1 MVLCV
6 ADKPGEGGSSSPS
19 LQQSQTSL
27 EAGERGR
34 ERERERGRE
43 PFYQKAAVDSI
54 MCKWVHSLTYHIPNR
69 FSSLPPLPLCLPF
82 PIPPPPPPPP
92 PPPLCFPSPLM
103 TLAAWNDSS
112 SQFGMSLWG
121 TSPLCRPLHN
131 MYMYAVHV
139 CIAGHLSY
147 L

>member
-1 MVLCV
+1 MWLTSQVREGALLLPCSR
-6 ADKPGEGGSSSPS
+6 AKPHWK
-19 LQQSQTSL
+19 Q
-27 EAGERGR
+27 EREE

-82 PIPPPPPPPP
+82 PIPPPPPH
-92 PPPLCFPSPLM
+92 PLCAFLPPLM
-103 TLAAWNDSS
+103 TIAAWNDSS
-112 SQFGMSLWG
+112 SQLGTSLWG
-121 TSPLCRPLHN
+121 ASPLCRPLHN

-139 CIAGHLSY
+139 CIAGHLSH